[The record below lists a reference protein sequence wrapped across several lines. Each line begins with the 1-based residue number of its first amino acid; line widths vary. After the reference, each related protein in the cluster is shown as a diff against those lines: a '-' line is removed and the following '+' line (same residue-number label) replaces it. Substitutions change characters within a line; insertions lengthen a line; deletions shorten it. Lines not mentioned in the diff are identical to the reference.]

1 MNVATH
7 PRPMASFPSAISH
20 RPSAGWLGLLFLAW
34 LGHGCASS
42 SGDSSAPKPG
52 SGIAEY
58 REVVRDSRRAV
69 AATVKALQALAQPP
83 TPPSPQHP
91 ALPAFDRAEH
101 DLELTSVK
109 ARARAEA
116 IIIRGQAY
124 FDEWKGNLAAITN
137 QARAGIETNR
147 YAGLLEHFERVRQRS
162 GDVREQFRPF
172 MARLRE
178 FRARLDKPARAGG
191 DGRSRE
197 ELDAVIAAG
206 RGVLTAL
213 ESVSTALN
221 EAEAELR
228 ATLAARR

>member
-1 MNVATH
+1 MNAATH
-7 PRPMASFPSAISH
+7 PRPIALFQSAIGH
-20 RPSAGWLGLLFLAW
+20 RQLAIWPLLALGWLL
-34 LGHGCASS
+34 HGCTSP

-58 REVVRDSRRAV
+58 RDVTRDAHRAV
-69 AATVKALQALAQPP
+69 AATVKSLEALAQS
-83 TPPSPQHP
+83 TAPPSLQHP
-91 ALPAFDRAEH
+91 ALPGLDRAVH

-116 IIIRGQAY
+116 IILRGQNY
-124 FDEWKGNLAAITN
+124 FDEWKGNLAGITN
-137 QARAGIETNR
+137 QAVASAETNR
-147 YAGLLEHFERVRQRS
+147 YARLLENFERVRQRS
-162 GDVREQFRPF
+162 GQVREEFRPF

-178 FRARLDKPARAGG
+178 FRARLDKPAPAAGG
-191 DGRSRE
+191 GTSRQ
-197 ELDAVIAAG
+197 ELVAVITAG

-228 ATLAARR
+228 TTLSARR